1 MDACQDEKRVSVLVA
16 RRESAGLTIYKLA
29 KLAGIKWETLRD
41 IERRGTKPRQ
51 ATLDR
56 IEQALERGERHA

>member
-1 MDACQDEKRVSVLVA
+1 MEPCQQRISALVA
-16 RRESAGLTIYKLA
+16 RRERAGLSLYKLA

-41 IERRGTKPRQ
+41 IERGDTKPRK

-56 IEQALERGERHA
+56 IEQALANGQQSL